1 MTTTKDLISAIADA
15 DYANAETAFA
25 SIMANRVSDALDA
38 TRIEVAKSMFRADE
52 EVADTEDNTEVEA
65 SAEEETVEAS
75 EEEEVEAVEETDS
88 EEAEV

>member
-25 SIMANRVSDALDA
+25 DIMASKVSDALDA

-52 EVADTEDNTEVEA
+52 ELEDNVDVEA
-65 SAEEETVEAS
+65 SAEEEAVEDTEEVEIVDETDS
-75 EEEEVEAVEETDS
+75 EEEVEA
-88 EEAEV
+88 